1 MQGVSLGRDILPDGR
16 DAVFR
21 NLDLRSHRNELFLEV
36 VVFLPCRWRVVAVVI
51 GLLPLQQKQ
60 HINSKIGHTFYIA
73 FTRNNF
79 AYALSWIICAC
90 HVGTGGIVRW
100 FLSLPLWKPLGKMG
114 LSFYLVH
121 VLIQAIVTNKQP
133 LYFNNITVV
142 SRIKAI
148 ELLKS

>member
-1 MQGVSLGRDILPDGR
+1 MGAWLVGVMVGYQLYKIRNKTTVINKTVDIVMWILSIGT
-16 DAVFR
+16 
-21 NLDLRSHRNELFLEV
+21 
-36 VVFLPCRWRVVAVVI
+36 VVAVVI